1 MLKIKEKILIGRIR
15 KQDRNAFEEIYDEY
29 SEQIH
34 RFLYFRAPT
43 AECDDL
49 LQEVFLDLWG
59 YLSDREQKQVENLKA
74 LIYKI
79 AKNKV
84 ANYFGERE
92 KEKRLAELG
101 EITAEEEAKL
111 ALVPDGELD
120 LQADIQKIKKEM
132 EGLENELYREILEMR
147 FVDEL
152 SHKEIAEIIEKDAGT
167 TRVLLHRALKQVK
180 ERVGKSE

>member
-1 MLKIKEKILIGRIR
+1 MLKIKEKILISKIR

-29 SEQIH
+29 SERIH

-49 LQEVFLDLWG
+49 LQEVFLDLWS
-59 YLSDREQKQVENLKA
+59 YLSDDEQKHVENLKA

-84 ANYFGERE
+84 ASYFGERE
-92 KEKRLAELG
+92 RERKLVELG
-101 EITAEEEAKL
+101 EITIQEETNL

-152 SHKEIAEIIEKDAGT
+152 SHKEIAEIIEKDVGT

-180 ERVGKSE
+180 EKITK